1 MSEAVM
7 QYGSDKLPA
16 IENFQRML
24 NQYPPKVEVR
34 INKLANNSE
43 YLPINVVERV
53 LDEMYSGLWEV
64 VNFRTQVIANEI
76 VGSLELRV
84 YHPTAKVWLTR
95 TGAAAVMIQIK
106 RDAALAVE
114 NKIVNTLSKD
124 YPHLKAECLKN
135 AAKSLGV
142 RFGRNLNRGAEDEYN
157 YLSEQV
163 DDLSQQRQVIDQLL
177 ETARIDDKQRERIV
191 QRLPRM
197 TAAAMAEMVAWLQAR
212 Q

>member
-1 MSEAVM
+1 MSENIIK
-7 QYGSDKLPA
+7 YETRSL
-16 IENFQRML
+16 ENFQRLL
-24 NQYPPKVEVR
+24 NQYPPKAEIKV
-34 INKLANNSE
+34 NKQANNSE

-53 LDEMYSGLWEV
+53 LDELYSGLWEV

-124 YPHLKAECLKN
+124 FPHLKAECLKN

-142 RFGRNLNRGAEDEYN
+142 RFGRALNRGADDEYN

-163 DDLSQQRQVIDQLL
+163 DDLSQQRQVVEQLL
-177 ETARIDDKQRERIV
+177 TTAQIDDVQRERIIK
-191 QRLPRM
+191 RLPRT
-197 TAAAMAEMVAWLQAR
+197 TAAAMADLIKWLEAR
-212 Q
+212 C